1 MSPLRLFGIAA
12 VDGDGGA
19 SLAPGTMTIAVR
31 DLGAIVAEG
40 EFDREAAVEVTALD
54 EHREIV
60 DAAFQERAVLP
71 APPGT
76 VFRTREGLVSWL
88 ELHYAALHEGL
99 VFVEGRAVARLHF
112 RTAAVDPEEEADA
125 ATAATEAFRSL
136 RRHAVAAVPIK
147 TTQQDPPVALSAAFL
162 VARDRWDEFTEAIR
176 EETRRRPD
184 LDVTMSGPWPPYD
197 FVRMQLG
204 G

>member
-1 MSPLRLFGIAA
+1 MSPLRLYGIAA
-12 VDGDGGA
+12 VDGEAGA
-19 SLAPGTMTIAVR
+19 SLAPGTTTITVR
-31 DLGAIVAEG
+31 DLGAIVAE
-40 EFDREAAVEVTALD
+40 AEVARDASIGTSALD
-54 EHREIV
+54 EHREIL
-60 DAAFQERAVLP
+60 DAAFQHRAVLP

-76 VFRTREGLVSWL
+76 VFRTRDGLVSWL

-112 RTAAVDPEEEADA
+112 RTAVTDPEEETDA
-125 ATAATEAFRSL
+125 ASGASDAFRSL

-147 TTQQDPPVALSAAFL
+147 VPPQDPPIALSAAFL
-162 VARDRWDEFTEAIR
+162 VARDRWEPFMEAIR
-176 EETRRRPD
+176 EEARRRPE
-184 LDVTMSGPWPPYD
+184 LEITMSGPWPPYD